1 MVLGQL
7 DIHVEK
13 KWNVDPSFIYVKDQ
27 FYMGMELNM
36 EDKTTKGTHKKI
48 INSQGKYNKSDY
60 IKIKKQRSEKCI
72 PKNRWYVQYIYLT
85 KE

>member
-1 MVLGQL
+1 
-7 DIHVEK
+7 
-13 KWNVDPSFIYVKDQ
+13 
-27 FYMGMELNM
+27 MGMELNM

-72 PKNRWYVQYIYLT
+72 PKNR
-85 KE
+85 